1 MNGRNGPDFGAEQLH
16 DLFDELSTELDKR
29 DQTAQLFV
37 VGGAAMALA
46 YDDTRLTRDVD
57 AAFEPTST
65 VRQLSRELG
74 ERHGLEPDW
83 INDAVKG
90 FLPGT
95 DAKARTVYESD
106 SLLVQVASPEYLLA
120 MKLHSGRAE
129 RDIDDAVTLFTEA
142 GYTDAD
148 QALNLLER
156 TYGPKQLLPRHYYL
170 AEDVAAR
177 AQEHRNRNKGGGE
190 HAIQR

>member
-1 MNGRNGPDFGAEQLH
+1 MSSREGPKFGAECLH
-16 DLFDELSTELDKR
+16 GLFAELSAELGQR

-46 YDDTRLTRDVD
+46 YDNTRLTRDVD
-57 AAFEPTST
+57 AAFEPTSL
-65 VRQLSRELG
+65 VRQLSRKLG

-95 DAKARTVYESD
+95 DARARTVYESD
-106 SLLVQVASPEYLLA
+106 FLLVQVASPEYLLA

-129 RDIDDAVTLFTEA
+129 RDIDDAVTLFNEA
-142 GYTDAD
+142 GFTSAD
-148 QALNLLER
+148 QALNLIER
-156 TYGPKQLLPRHYYL
+156 TYGSQQLLPRHYYL
-170 AEDVAAR
+170 TEDVAAR
-177 AQEHRNRNKGGGE
+177 AQERR
-190 HAIQR
+190 